1 MLIASQHKKKD
12 KMLHEKTLRSSLRK
26 AYELPFKK
34 KKERKMV
41 SAWIHISEHQVVQP
55 KCI

>member
-26 AYELPFKK
+26 AYELPLKK
-34 KKERKMV
+34 KKGKENGKRMNT
-41 SAWIHISEHQVVQP
+41 HIRTSS
-55 KCI
+55 CAT